1 MTRAHEHFCSGCL
14 GAGPNASG
22 WYRCTNAKCTK
33 PALADCPKHSYTD
46 VTALDAAA
54 IAAISTARVTYP
66 VGAPQKRFARDVQSA
81 RKLTDKQ
88 RAFLWRIAWTYR
100 RQITD
105 EAVLH
110 EAARR
115 RGAQFPATRKA
126 S

>member
-1 MTRAHEHFCSGCL
+1 MKRAHEHFCSDCL
-14 GAGPNASG
+14 GAGANASG
-22 WYRCTNAKCTK
+22 WYRCTKEKCTK
-33 PALADCPKHSYTD
+33 PALANCPEHSYTD

-54 IAAISTARVTYP
+54 IKAIVPGAVTYP
-66 VGAPQKRFARDVQSA
+66 VASPQKRFAHDVQSA

-100 RQITD
+100 RQILD
-105 EAVLH
+105 ESVLR
-110 EAARR
+110 EAASR